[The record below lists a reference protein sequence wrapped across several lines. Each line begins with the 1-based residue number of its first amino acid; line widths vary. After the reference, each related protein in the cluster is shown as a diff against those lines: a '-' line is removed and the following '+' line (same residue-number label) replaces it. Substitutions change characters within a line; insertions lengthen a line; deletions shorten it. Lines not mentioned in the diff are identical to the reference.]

1 MVTSDDD
8 AAFPESLFG
17 RNLRRLRLAKGLTQV
32 QLAQRLAHTNNSQVA
47 KWENGHASPRKTT
60 LRRLAQV
67 LEVGVPEL
75 LRQEPLPP
83 RTPENLDTV
92 KSVVEALLDLRATDG
107 AAPSPVA
114 KTVSDAVAL
123 KAERLG
129 HLVRGLSSLDAL
141 TVVERVVIEQL
152 SKQTQ
157 ATPDGDAEPSSGRD
171 KRTKPKPR

>member
-47 KWENGHASPRKTT
+47 KWENGHAAPRKTT

-75 LRQEPLPP
+75 LRQEPSSA
-83 RTPENLDTV
+83 RATENIDTV
-92 KSVVEALLDLRATDG
+92 KSVVEALLDLRSNDAS
-107 AAPSPVA
+107 APPPVT
-114 KTVSDAVAL
+114 KSSNDAVTL
-123 KAERLG
+123 KTERIC
-129 HLVRGLSSLDAL
+129 HLVRGLCSLDAL
-141 TVVERVVIEQL
+141 TVVERVVIEEL

-157 ATPDGDAEPSSGRD
+157 APAGDTGEPLPRD
-171 KRTKPKPR
+171 RRTRPKR